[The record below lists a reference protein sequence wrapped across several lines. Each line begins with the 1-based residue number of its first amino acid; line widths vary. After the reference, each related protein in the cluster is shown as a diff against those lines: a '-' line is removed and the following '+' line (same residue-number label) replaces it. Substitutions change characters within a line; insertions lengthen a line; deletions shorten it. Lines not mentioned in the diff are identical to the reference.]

1 MFVKEKKEEIVEVK
15 EDVNM
20 DVTWVF
26 KASMDKLETFDSTKN
41 FRPKLKDSR
50 AQVKVLNK

>member
-1 MFVKEKKEEIVEVK
+1 LFVKEKKEEIVEVK

>member
-1 MFVKEKKEEIVEVK
+1 LFVKEKKEEIVEVK

-26 KASMDKLETFDSTKN
+26 KASMDKLETFDSTEN
-41 FRPKLKDSR
+41 FRAKLKDSR